1 MDIKLSK
8 ESIKAGGLH
17 VIIPFPMPNK
27 RVLDQAIGRSARQ
40 GQPGSAT
47 IYYSE
52 NDRFYSTP
60 VYSPTYSNL
69 MNLQNKFDNYLKN
82 SYSWLFSNEYNY
94 KLDNVSFH
102 FGIDVDKILNI
113 YELAIK
119 EKKIKPSETN
129 ANQLYS
135 NYFYEMILNSWCLF
149 YSEIQANNIE
159 DMEECN
165 QKYNK
170 LLEKIKYY
178 IPNNTSLENIID
190 IYKPKKNIIKYFIQG
205 LEITAFL
212 CSFIFPPIAPAI
224 IIGNTILTGALKIF
238 NKLAKGEKVNWGALI
253 LEIFGATMTGLCLP
267 GCGKFGEFIA
277 KSEFGE
283 FLVKKLQILPST
295 VSKIANYFGT
305 SIGKYL
311 SSCSSGNSSPEELA
325 KIFLLT
331 GLEFLSKETLIKIG
345 KRFLDADYIKNSE
358 RIQKWLQKG
367 KEINKKF
374 KEFRKKYYIV
384 DDILNKLK
392 QKYPNDNLKLIID
405 SACNIIKDIKS
416 GELPIDLAVDLILE
430 QNFNNLNDA
439 IGKLPDIGEKLV
451 KNPIYQEIFNK
462 AQEDSKSGLKS
473 LLLGT
478 ENGQV
483 SIKDYCQI
491 LIRGGYNQLKNKVI
505 DNINNKDE
513 KNENDKN
520 KNDKNK
526 KDVKNDNNNKDN
538 NEVSKNLVG
547 IFFETSDQFVDA
559 ILNGNYSLEKMV
571 DILLDSG
578 FKGFDKFFLEKMFNT
593 LNKEEKVDSEEI
605 YEKNFQELKN
615 MALKGTEIG
624 IRSSFEII
632 FKKVFTEGF
641 SPSILKEAIL
651 IGGFQKGYKY
661 FKEETNNWIVN
672 QNEYFKFYNDNIS
685 IIFEKYFGEI

>member
-1 MDIKLSK
+1 MAFCSITQCLFFNLYKEILGVTGTIGEVNDENLLKEIYDINIFKVPRNIPPRKPIYYKKRPSTILDLYKQIEFEIIENINEGRPILVILDSPKRVDELVTYLKNYIGVECSTIKGIKAEVDNVALKKAGEFKQITIATSAAGRGMDIKLSK
-8 ESIKAGGLH
+8 ESLKAGGLH

-69 MNLQNKFDNYLKN
+69 LNLQNKFDNYLKN

-94 KLDNVSFH
+94 KLDNVLFQ
-102 FGIDVDKILNI
+102 FGIDIDKILNI

-119 EKKIKPSETN
+119 EKKIKPSEEN
-129 ANQLYS
+129 AKQLYS
-135 NYFYEMILNSWCLF
+135 SYFHEMILNSWCLF

-178 IPNNTSLENIID
+178 IPSNTSLDSIID
-190 IYKPKKNIIKYFIQG
+190 IYKPKKNIIKKIIQG

-212 CSFIFPPIAPAI
+212 CSFIFPPFAPAI

-311 SSCSSGNSSPEELA
+311 SSCASGNSSFDELA
-325 KIFLLT
+325 KIFLFT
-331 GLEFLSKETLIKIG
+331 GLEFISKETLIKIG
-345 KRFLDADYIKNSE
+345 KRFLDAEPIKNSK
-358 RIQKWLQKG
+358 RIQKLK
-367 KEINKKF
+367 KE
-374 KEFRKKYYIV
+374 
-384 DDILNKLK
+384 
-392 QKYPNDNLKLIID
+392 
-405 SACNIIKDIKS
+405 
-416 GELPIDLAVDLILE
+416 
-430 QNFNNLNDA
+430 
-439 IGKLPDIGEKLV
+439 EKLV
-451 KNPIYQEIFNK
+451 
-462 AQEDSKSGLKS
+462 
-473 LLLGT
+473 
-478 ENGQV
+478 
-483 SIKDYCQI
+483 
-491 LIRGGYNQLKNKVI
+491 
-505 DNINNKDE
+505 IN
-513 KNENDKN
+513 
-520 KNDKNK
+520 
-526 KDVKNDNNNKDN
+526 
-538 NEVSKNLVG
+538 SKNL
-547 IFFETSDQFVDA
+547 
-559 ILNGNYSLEKMV
+559 
-571 DILLDSG
+571 
-578 FKGFDKFFLEKMFNT
+578 
-593 LNKEEKVDSEEI
+593 
-605 YEKNFQELKN
+605 EKN
-615 MALKGTEIG
+615 
-624 IRSSFEII
+624 II
-632 FKKVFTEGF
+632 
-641 SPSILKEAIL
+641 
-651 IGGFQKGYKY
+651 
-661 FKEETNNWIVN
+661 
-672 QNEYFKFYNDNIS
+672 
-685 IIFEKYFGEI
+685 